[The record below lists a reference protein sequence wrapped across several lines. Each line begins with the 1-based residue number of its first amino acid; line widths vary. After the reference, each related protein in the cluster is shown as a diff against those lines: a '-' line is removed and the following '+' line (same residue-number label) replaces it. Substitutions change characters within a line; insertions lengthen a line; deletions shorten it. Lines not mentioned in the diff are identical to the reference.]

1 MNVEIINNYSNKDYK
16 IDEILEIIG
25 EDNITKAYIEQN
37 KGEYP
42 VYSGQL
48 ENEGIFG
55 YINYY
60 KYDETLL
67 TWVTYGNSGRIKKV
81 TGKFNIGRNNC
92 GLRPKSDKI
101 DLDYIMYIVEPI
113 FVENVKGEKQKSLP
127 QSIVKNLSIPIP
139 INTKGEFDLE
149 AQKEIAEKY
158 RKIEQIKKSIS
169 AELDK
174 IANIEI
180 DYE

>member
-1 MNVEIINNYSNKDYK
+1 M
-16 IDEILEIIG
+16 
-25 EDNITKAYIEQN
+25 
-37 KGEYP
+37 
-42 VYSGQL
+42 
-48 ENEGIFG
+48 
-55 YINYY
+55 
-60 KYDETLL
+60 
-67 TWVTYGNSGRIKKV
+67 
-81 TGKFNIGRNNC
+81 
-92 GLRPKSDKI
+92 
-101 DLDYIMYIVEPI
+101 
-113 FVENVKGEKQKSLP
+113 
-127 QSIVKNLSIPIP
+127 KNLSILIP